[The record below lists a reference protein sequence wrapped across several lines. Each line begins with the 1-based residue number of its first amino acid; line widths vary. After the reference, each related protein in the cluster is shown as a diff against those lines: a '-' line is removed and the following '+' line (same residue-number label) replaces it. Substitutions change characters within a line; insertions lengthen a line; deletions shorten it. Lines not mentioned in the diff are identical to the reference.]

1 MGQSL
6 DSMRQ
11 PQQERQRSKAEL
23 LYDVVAAAGNVDTIK
38 VLFYEGASLEWI
50 DIDGKNPLIVAC
62 MNPNLIDCA
71 KTLIELG
78 ANINA
83 YRPGRHNGTP
93 LHHAARK
100 GLERTVALLL
110 SQGANALVRNDDCQ
124 TPLDVARL
132 NGHADVVRTLENH
145 ICYFSGWVRE
155 IYGPGFLGALAPHL
169 LSRKIWVVVIPLG
182 PNNRAR
188 LLKLELAVYSTLE
201 DAQPS
206 MVISLWKSRIE
217 KPNLNQ
223 TDLTLTIS
231 DDSTKCRLKL
241 ASAIQGD
248 KQQIPSLYAACQGT
262 SQVMY
267 PSVNHGTEN
276 SVAAA
281 ELATSSSNSVQSASG
296 ATPMTPNSHRTPEES
311 NTNGWGKSAS
321 NDSHNE
327 WGPVVRPSKA
337 NTRGW
342 MDEQTKDDYN
352 GWSVNDSRPLGN
364 RTKHAQ
370 TNEESTSTGHINQST
385 YASVPSAPSAP
396 PIPEEHLFEGPIHY
410 PSIDLSTDVSTQ
422 PLDNEANSSNGKKDG
437 GDSSSSCVICWEAPI
452 EGACIPCG
460 HMAGCMSCLT
470 EIKAKKGV
478 CPVCRSVMDQV
489 VKIYAV

>member
-11 PQQERQRSKAEL
+11 PQQQQPQRSKAEL
-23 LYDVVAAAGNVDTIK
+23 LYDLVLATGNVDAIK
-38 VLFYEGASLEWI
+38 VLFQEGASLEWI
-50 DIDGKNPLIVAC
+50 DRDGKNPLIVAC
-62 MNPNLIDCA
+62 MNPNLIDTA

-83 YRPGRHNGTP
+83 YRPGRHAGTP
-93 LHHAARK
+93 LHHAAKK

-110 SQGANALVRNDDCQ
+110 SHGANALVRNDDCQ

-132 NGHADVVRTLENH
+132 NGHTEVVRTLENH

-182 PNNRAR
+182 PNNPAKP
-188 LLKLELAVYSTLE
+188 LKLELVVYSTLK

-223 TDLTLTIS
+223 SDPTLTIS
-231 DDSTKCRLKL
+231 DGSIKSRLKL

-248 KQQIPSLYAACQGT
+248 KQQIQSLYAACQGT

-267 PSVNHGTEN
+267 SSANHRTEN

-281 ELATSSSNSVQSASG
+281 ELATSSSGV
-296 ATPMTPNSHRTPEES
+296 TPLTSNSHETPEEP
-311 NTNGWGKSAS
+311 NTNGWGTSAS
-321 NDSHNE
+321 NDSYND
-327 WGPVVRPSKA
+327 WDPVVGTRPSKI
-337 NTRGW
+337 NTGGW
-342 MDEQTKDDYN
+342 MDEQPKDDFN
-352 GWSVNDSRPLGN
+352 GWSVDDSRPPGN
-364 RTKHAQ
+364 RTKHAR
-370 TNEESTSTGHINQST
+370 TNEESTSTGVTNQSV

-410 PSIDLSTDVSTQ
+410 PSIDVATDAFAQ
-422 PLDNEANSSNGKKDG
+422 PLDHEAYSSKERKDG

-470 EIKAKKGV
+470 EIKSKKGV